1 VDAAS
6 VVDRRAYAFER
17 TPLHVNPP
25 NVVLLPD
32 ERRRLIA
39 EDLKRNG
46 SISVAALGS
55 QFGISHMTARRDL
68 AELERQGIARRTHGG
83 AVLPGPSSEED
94 SFAQRLEVEI
104 AAKERLAAA
113 AVALLASG
121 EAVFIDSSTTG
132 YYVARRIVHER
143 LRCSVLTNSV
153 PVMDLVCQ
161 HDSPHTELIGISGA
175 LRKLTRSFV
184 GPQAVRAV
192 ASHFAD
198 KAVLSVKGVTPGG
211 HLTDP
216 DALEAEVK
224 RTMVEHARTP
234 LLLVD
239 GTKFERP
246 ALNAVVH
253 VTDVGRVLAAGVPAP
268 LLAPIER
275 AGVAVD
281 RV

>member
-1 VDAAS
+1 MS
-6 VVDRRAYAFER
+6 PLEHERAYPAEA
-17 TPLHVNPP
+17 VA
-25 NVVLLPD
+25 LPD

-39 EDLKRNG
+39 EHLKRHG
-46 SISVAALGS
+46 SVSVAALGER
-55 QFGISHMTARRDL
+55 FGVSHMTARRDL
-68 AELERQGIARRTHGG
+68 SELERRGIARRTHGG

-94 SFAQRLEVEI
+94 SFAQRLEVQV

-113 AVALLASG
+113 AVAMLASG

-132 YYVARRIVHER
+132 YFVARRLVREQ
-143 LRCSVLTNSV
+143 LRCTVLTNSV
-153 PVMDLVCQ
+153 PVMELLCE
-161 HDSPHTELIGISGA
+161 HDSPHAELIGLSGA

-192 ASHFAD
+192 AGHFAD
-198 KAVLSVKGVTPGG
+198 KAILSVKGVTAHG

-216 DALEAEVK
+216 DPLEAEVK
-224 RTMVEHARTP
+224 RSMIEHARVP

-246 ALNAVVH
+246 ALNSVVH
-253 VTDVGRVLAAGVPAP
+253 VSSVGRVLAADVPP
-268 LLAPIER
+268 PRLAALER
-275 AGVAVD
+275 LGVAVD

>member
-1 VDAAS
+1 
-6 VVDRRAYAFER
+6 
-17 TPLHVNPP
+17 
-25 NVVLLPD
+25 
-32 ERRRLIA
+32 
-39 EDLKRNG
+39 
-46 SISVAALGS
+46 VAALS
-55 QFGISHMTARRDL
+55 AHFGISHMTARRDL
-68 AELERQGIARRTHGG
+68 SELERQGLARRTHGG
-83 AVLPGPSSEED
+83 AVLPGASSEED
-94 SFAQRLEVEI
+94 SFAQRLEAQV
-104 AAKERLAAA
+104 AAKERLAVA
-113 AVALLASG
+113 AVELLAVG

-132 YYVARRIVHER
+132 YFVARRIVQER

-153 PVMDLVCQ
+153 PVMELLCE
-161 HDSPHTELIGISGA
+161 HDSPHTELIGLSGA

-198 KAVLSVKGVTPGG
+198 KAVLSVKGVTPTG

-224 RTMVEHARTP
+224 RSMVEHARAP

-246 ALNAVVH
+246 ALNTVVH
-253 VTDVGRVLAAGVPAP
+253 VTDVGRVLAADVAEP
-268 LLAPIER
+268 LLAPLER
-275 AGVAVD
+275 AGIPVD